1 MDFKKIIE
9 LSNKIN
15 YFEDVEFH
23 SYVSEDTLLI
33 KNKSNDSIWKINHR
47 YEEDK
52 VVFDTTKAEVV
63 QEQENSNVIELKD
76 ITKDIATKS
85 VIEGDKTI
93 YETAKQ
99 LILEKYDFKKK
110 KKKKKEADVMEKK
123 NTDVFES
130 LSKDAKKI
138 ITSFYEKYQKD
149 ISENKKILQN
159 FLSDSAFMF
168 EEEGNAIKKEIFVDP
183 EFILECYKTKIKK
196 RETFFENVNRFAE
209 FETKVKVIFEERE
222 IPSESIS
229 VLFEGLEISS
239 DIGSKVT
246 KSLLAVKKAQKL
258 DINISETTKEI
269 KEAYSEIFADYTEE
283 LKAYQETEGFGDLA
297 FKLAPKRYGYL
308 RMNPSDMDKDQ
319 VKDILGEINEAL
331 TCLHSLD
338 EAEFKKL
345 IHLRQIVE
353 TCYSTGQIDYSII
366 MGAVNAFNETFIK
379 NVLVTATSITVPLVA

>member
-1 MDFKKIIE
+1 
-9 LSNKIN
+9 
-15 YFEDVEFH
+15 
-23 SYVSEDTLLI
+23 
-33 KNKSNDSIWKINHR
+33 
-47 YEEDK
+47 
-52 VVFDTTKAEVV
+52 
-63 QEQENSNVIELKD
+63 
-76 ITKDIATKS
+76 
-85 VIEGDKTI
+85 
-93 YETAKQ
+93 
-99 LILEKYDFKKK
+99 
-110 KKKKKEADVMEKK
+110 
-123 NTDVFES
+123 
-130 LSKDAKKI
+130 
-138 ITSFYEKYQKD
+138 
-149 ISENKKILQN
+149 
-159 FLSDSAFMF
+159 MF